1 MLFKKQELH
10 SIDFE
15 PTYGKSVESFE
26 AWAESMELSHLAP
39 WLLPQLVA
47 WFGTW
52 KLISSDDKIDCLK
65 TIKHNCPC
73 PTTRAFYTLS
83 RIKRSVLVQN
93 QTKSPDYAT
102 LTPLI
107 LMGQKRMAG
116 VNYESWRTAKDLS
129 WMLEPR
135 LAEAVMINHEVLE
148 QVNSLGSDR
157 LVEIRNQGLLARTGQ
172 KAGQTKPAKSTWS
185 LTGIQDTEL
194 GSLPKLTQTILTQC
208 WLAHPESRTP
218 YMLLDLNDWDAMPQP
233 LVTNDIFKVVQ
244 KQEPTKKQTKEKAD
258 LLPWDL

>member
-10 SIDFE
+10 SIDLS

-26 AWAESMELSHLAP
+26 AWAESMELSHLQS

-52 KLISSDDKIDCLK
+52 KLISSDDRIDCLA

-73 PTTRAFYTLS
+73 PQTKAFYTLS

-116 VNYESWRTAKDLS
+116 VNYESWRTARDLG

-135 LAEAVMINHEVLE
+135 LYEATMINHEVLE

-157 LVEIRNQGLLARTGQ
+157 LVEIRNQGLLARTGV

-218 YMLLDLNDWDAMPQP
+218 YMILDLNDWDAMPQP
-233 LVTNDIFKVVQ
+233 LLTNDIFKVVQ
-244 KQEPTKKQTKEKAD
+244 KQEPTKKQTKELANIM
-258 LLPWDL
+258 PWDL

>member
-10 SIDFE
+10 QIDFE

-52 KLISSDDKIDCLK
+52 KLIFSDDKIDCLK
-65 TIKHNCPC
+65 TIKHNCPD
-73 PTTRAFYTLS
+73 PQSRAFYTLS
-83 RIKRSVLVQN
+83 RIKRSVLVAS

-107 LMGQKRMAG
+107 LMGQKRMKG

-129 WMLEPR
+129 WILEPR
-135 LAEAVMINHEVLE
+135 LFEAIVLDPEV
-148 QVNSLGSDR
+148 VTTVCSLGSDR
-157 LVEIRNQGLLARTGQ
+157 LTEIRDQGLLARTGA
-172 KAGQTKPAKSTWS
+172 KAGQMKPAKSTWS

-194 GSLPKLTQTILTQC
+194 GSLPKITQTILTQC

-218 YMLLDLNDWDAMPQP
+218 YMVLDLQNWDSMPQP
-233 LVTNDIFKVVQ
+233 LITNDIFKAVS
-244 KQEPTKKQTKEKAD
+244 KPTPTKKQTKEAAEVM
-258 LLPWDL
+258 PWDL

>member
-26 AWAESMELSHLAP
+26 AWAESHELSHLAP

-47 WFGTW
+47 WFGSW
-52 KLISSDDKIDCLK
+52 KLISSDDRIDCLA
-65 TIKHNCPC
+65 TIKHNCPD
-73 PTTRAFYTLS
+73 PQSRAFYTLS
-83 RIKRSVLVQN
+83 RIKRSVLVKN

-135 LAEAVMINHEVLE
+135 LYEAVMIYHEVL
-148 QVNSLGSDR
+148 QSCCGLGSDR
-157 LVEIRNQGLLARTGQ
+157 LIEIRNQGLLARTG
-172 KAGQTKPAKSTWS
+172 KTAGSMKPAKSTWS

-218 YMLLDLNDWDAMPQP
+218 YMILDLENWDNMPQP

-244 KQEPTKKQTKEKAD
+244 KSTPTKKQTKELATIM
-258 LLPWDL
+258 PWDL